1 MMRKLSVVLGT
12 KLSVDGD
19 QGPGGHAERV
29 GKIDHTR
36 VATLTLREGR
46 PGSCFYCS
54 VQTPELLQSS
64 NEMGGE

>member
-1 MMRKLSVVLGT
+1 MRKLSVVLGT

-19 QGPGGHAERV
+19 QGSGSHAEWV

-46 PGSCFYCS
+46 PESCFCCS
-54 VQTPELLQSS
+54 VETPELLHSPH
-64 NEMGGE
+64 EMGGE